1 MLCEID
7 TQVFSEFVNVSVC
20 TALKLT
26 LSTDPGE
33 IVVCIEVHLSQGF
46 DILYVFR
53 KLVSPLTIKRA
64 CLRLKKKQAAAC
76 IAYMLSSSFL
86 LRWSRPPIEPVV
98 S

>member
-1 MLCEID
+1 MLCEINA
-7 TQVFSEFVNVSVC
+7 QVFTKFVNVSVI

-26 LSTDPGE
+26 ISTDPGE

-64 CLRLKKKQAAAC
+64 CLRLKKKQPAAC
-76 IAYMLSSSFL
+76 IAYMLSSWPL
-86 LRWSRPPIEPVV
+86 LRWPRPPIEPVV